1 MTRGILLMKLSFLQ
15 CLENLTI
22 SINCLRHIP
31 NKANKFCISFN
42 FSSFS
47 GEYRLGLGI
56 FQTSM
61 SFLRGWEIDSISAW
75 MDIPSWRI
83 HCFRLMIEYTIV
95 ITFHIPYLGQMW
107 WNQLNNAFL
116 EWSRLIQKLYLAKR
130 NWLNISM
137 YWLSITAVER
147 SRRFGEITARIER
160 GYWLCTREKVFLISA
175 EQRLRGTRAAC
186 LRWSK
191 GGSLSEIYNLF
202 TSIHLPSSCLFFHIN
217 LGLANSCL
225 HISYILPYFLLLNIV
240 LSTINIPQR

>member
-1 MTRGILLMKLSFLQ
+1 MVWVYFKHQ
-15 CLENLTI
+15 CL
-22 SINCLRHIP
+22 
-31 NKANKFCISFN
+31 
-42 FSSFS
+42 FSEDEKLILFQP
-47 GEYRLGLGI
+47 EWI
-56 FQTSM
+56 FHPEEST
-61 SFLRGWEIDSISAW
+61 
-75 MDIPSWRI
+75 